1 MRSEVKEPDASGAA
15 LVTVAADADAAQ
27 ASGRAADDVV
37 HHARRRRF
45 SILGGFASAV
55 LFAAALYVLWRT
67 VSQLDAADVRAA
79 FSGVTGRQTCI
90 ALLLTCTSY
99 VLLTGYD
106 FLALR
111 QMRLRVP
118 YRTTALASFTSYAVS
133 FTLGFPLVTAG
144 TVRYWI
150 YSAKGLRASQVAT
163 LTVIAGITFWLGMGV
178 VLAWSLVREAG
189 AIALLAHTRIAM
201 NQIAGLVVFA
211 VVAGYLVWVSIKHR
225 AATIQGW
232 RLELPGFR
240 LTIGQMILGAGDVC
254 AGAGVLYVLLPAG
267 HGLSYETFLAI
278 YVCACMLGIA
288 SHAPGGL
295 GVFEATILVALS
307 GLPGERVLGALLL
320 FRLYY
325 YLMPFV
331 VALLLLGAHEV
342 RKRLRAR
349 AWAAPP

>member
-1 MRSEVKEPDASGAA
+1 M
-15 LVTVAADADAAQ
+15 
-27 ASGRAADDVV
+27 DDPA
-37 HHARRRRF
+37 HQARRRRL
-45 SILGGFASAV
+45 SILGGIASTA
-55 LFAAALYVLWRT
+55 LFVAALYVLWRT
-67 VSQLDAADVRAA
+67 VSQLNAADVKTA
-79 FSGVTGRQTCI
+79 FSSVTARQTGV
-90 ALLLTCTSY
+90 AVLLTFTSY

-111 QMRLRVP
+111 QMRVRVP

-163 LTVIAGITFWLGMGV
+163 LTVIAGLTFWLGMGV

-189 AIALLAHTRIAM
+189 AIAVLAHTRIIL
-201 NQIAGLVVFA
+201 NQFVGVAVFA
-211 VVAGYLVWVSIKHR
+211 LVAGYLVWVSIKHR

-240 LTIGQMILGAGDVC
+240 LTLGQMVLGAGDVC
-254 AGAGVLYVLLPAG
+254 AGAGVLYALLPLG

-325 YLMPFV
+325 YLVPFV
-331 VALLLLGAHEV
+331 LALVLLGAHEI
-342 RKRLRAR
+342 RKRLRAQIR
-349 AWAAPP
+349 TAPP